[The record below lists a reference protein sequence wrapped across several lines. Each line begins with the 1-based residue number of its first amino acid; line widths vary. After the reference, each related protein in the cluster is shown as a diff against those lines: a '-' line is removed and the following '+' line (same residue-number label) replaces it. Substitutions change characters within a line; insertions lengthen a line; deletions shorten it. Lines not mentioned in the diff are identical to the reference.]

1 MNRAPPSSSF
11 SLPPLVLFPMSDGHN
26 SPADK
31 SPSVVG
37 RLLLL
42 LLKFFIL
49 ISWATE
55 KGRKRF
61 QKKKRKCFLLFFL
74 SHCGRREEELLPW
87 RERARAGGIIW
98 KQKKKRNKTKTKLN
112 TRDSFFF
119 FVILKGKANGI
130 YKMATWTQIFCRSQP
145 TISLISQHCGLA
157 PKRGTLC
164 FAAHKQLTKEE
175 ES

>member
-1 MNRAPPSSSF
+1 MNRAPPSSSS

-42 LLKFFIL
+42 LKFFIL

-61 QKKKRKCFLLFFL
+61 QKKKMFSSLF
-74 SHCGRREEELLPW
+74 
-87 RERARAGGIIW
+87 
-98 KQKKKRNKTKTKLN
+98 
-112 TRDSFFF
+112 SF
-119 FVILKGKANGI
+119 
-130 YKMATWTQIFCRSQP
+130 
-145 TISLISQHCGLA
+145 SL
-157 PKRGTLC
+157 R
-164 FAAHKQLTKEE
+164 
-175 ES
+175 